1 MSFFKKYKGRMIVAL
16 VAIILIIIIGFT
28 SGERL
33 GLTKLENIIGR
44 VINPVQKFFF
54 NAGNWVSNF
63 FNSIMEIGVLRE
75 ENERLKLKVAELEE
89 KNRIYEDIIGKTEY
103 LKNEKELIE
112 NTSYNLIAAQV
123 TGKEPGNWFDR
134 FTIDKGLKDGVRK
147 GDTVIQA
154 VETEEGIIQEGIV
167 GRIAEV
173 GDNWAKVV
181 SIIDGNNKIAFKVVR
196 TQDGG
201 VISGS
206 EEGKLMGYLFDPDAD
221 VMKGDK
227 LFSSGLGGIYLKDL
241 YIGEITDVTIRDE
254 DLTKNIE
261 IEPAVDFK
269 KLYKVFII
277 LSGN

>member
-1 MSFFKKYKGRMIVAL
+1 MSFFKKYRGRMIVAL

-269 KLYKVFII
+269 KLYKVYII

>member
-44 VINPVQKFFF
+44 AINPVQKFFF
-54 NAGNWVSNF
+54 NAGNWISNF

-112 NTSYNLIAAQV
+112 NTSYDLIAAQV

-269 KLYKVFII
+269 KLYKVYII

>member
-1 MSFFKKYKGRMIVAL
+1 MSFFKRYKNRMIVAI

-33 GLTKLENIIGR
+33 QLTIVEKSIGNL
-44 VINPVQKFFF
+44 ISPIEKFFF
-54 NAGNWVSNF
+54 NLGSKVSNF
-63 FNSIMEIGVLRE
+63 FNSIREIGTLRE
-75 ENERLKLKVAELEE
+75 ENERLKLRVVELEE
-89 KNRIYEDIIGKTEY
+89 KNRLYEDIIGKSDY
-103 LKNEKELIE
+103 LKNEKELLE
-112 NTSYNLIAAQV
+112 NTTYNLIVAQV
-123 TGKEPGNWFDR
+123 IGKEPGNWFDR
-134 FTIDKGLKDGVRK
+134 FIIDKGLKDGIKK

-181 SIIDGNNKIAFKVVR
+181 SIIDGNNKIAFKVIR

-201 VISGS
+201 VISESVG
-206 EEGKLMGYLFDPDAD
+206 GKLIGYLYDPDAD
-221 VMKGDK
+221 IMKGDK
-227 LFSSGLGGIYLKDL
+227 LFSSGLGGIYVKDL
-241 YIGEITDVTIRDE
+241 YIGEITDVIKRDE

-269 KLYKVFII
+269 KIYKVYVI
-277 LSGN
+277 LN

>member
-1 MSFFKKYKGRMIVAL
+1 MIVAL

-269 KLYKVFII
+269 KLYKVYII

>member
-1 MSFFKKYKGRMIVAL
+1 MSFFKRYKNRMIVAI

-33 GLTKLENIIGR
+33 ELTIVEKSIGNL
-44 VINPVQKFFF
+44 ISPIEKFFF
-54 NAGNWVSNF
+54 NLGSKVSNF
-63 FNSIMEIGVLRE
+63 FNSIREIGTLRE
-75 ENERLKLKVAELEE
+75 ENERLKLRVVELEE
-89 KNRIYEDIIGKTEY
+89 KNRLYEDIIGKSDY
-103 LKNEKELIE
+103 LKNEKELLE
-112 NTSYNLIAAQV
+112 NTTYNLIVAQV
-123 TGKEPGNWFDR
+123 IGKEPGNWFDR
-134 FTIDKGLKDGVRK
+134 FIIDKGLKDGIKK

-181 SIIDGNNKIAFKVVR
+181 SIIDGNNKIAFKVIR

-201 VISGS
+201 VISESVG
-206 EEGKLMGYLFDPDAD
+206 GKLIGYLYDPDAD
-221 VMKGDK
+221 IMKGDK
-227 LFSSGLGGIYLKDL
+227 LFSSGLGGIYVKDL
-241 YIGEITDVTIRDE
+241 YIGEITDVIKRDE

-269 KLYKVFII
+269 KIYKVYVI
-277 LSGN
+277 LN

>member
-54 NAGNWVSNF
+54 NAGNWISNF

-269 KLYKVFII
+269 KLYKVYII

>member
-54 NAGNWVSNF
+54 NAGNWISNF